1 MSGEALLTTWLRP
14 ARARSLAGDVL
25 LWLPLVL
32 LIAAVAWRRL
42 GTPAAIA
49 IAVLGIAAVLA
60 IGARRMRRYD
70 RRWLTRRL
78 DTLRPDAEDSSSLLL
93 ADEAALNPLQRL
105 QRARLE
111 RRLADEDGVLLRPA
125 WQPRRIAIAWLVGV
139 IGILLAVLLPS
150 TVGQPGLAPARE
162 GITVP
167 PGVPKL
173 VAQSLRIV
181 PPAYTGLPARSE
193 ATLDARAPQGS
204 RLAWRLRFDP
214 QPAAAALVLHDGRR
228 TPLRRV
234 GDEWLA
240 ERRLDRSVLYRV
252 IPEGGEGPPLPPLHR
267 LDATPDTPPRLR
279 VIAPERSV
287 TMLAA
292 GQTAWPLLF
301 EATDDYGVAAMGQL
315 RITVTEGEGENIT
328 SRERTLALV
337 GSGPPRRRRFA
348 IRLDPQALGLARGN
362 DIVAQLAIR
371 DMRSPSPQVL
381 RGPSVIL
388 RWPAQMDLAGSGL
401 EGLMKKVLPAYFR
414 SQRQIIID
422 AEKLLRERPRIDAE
436 TFVARSDKLG
446 VDQRLL
452 RLRYG
457 QFMGEVAEG
466 DPEPPPTNDAPP
478 QPGAGSA
485 SASEAAHSPDD
496 GHDHG
501 ASAATSGGATSFGNA
516 GDVMGAYGH
525 THDESE
531 AATLLD
537 PETRAVL
544 RQALDQMWQSELN
557 LRQGDPRQA
566 LPFAYKALAFIK
578 QVQQSERIYLARVG
592 PELPPIDEARRM
604 TGKREGIARRPL
616 PPVPPAQVDAAPG
629 AAWAAL
635 ADLPGRTAAP
645 PPLDALERWLRANEA
660 RVADPL
666 ALVAAIDAVRQE
678 PNCLP
683 CRARLRGLI
692 WTALPRPPAQ
702 VQRRDAGDAAGRRY
716 LDALR
721 GGGGR

>member
-1 MSGEALLTTWLRP
+1 MSGEALLGAWLRP
-14 ARARSLAGDVL
+14 VRARSLAGD
-25 LWLPLVL
+25 L
-32 LIAAVAWRRL
+32 LIGLPVAGLAGAIVWRL
-42 GTPAAIA
+42 FGLTPA
-49 IAVLGIAAVLA
+49 VLVAGLAVLA
-60 IGARRMRRYD
+60 AAGVAGLRLRRYHP
-70 RRWLTRRL
+70 RWLTRRL
-78 DTLRPDAEDSSSLLL
+78 DTLRADAEDSAALLL
-93 ADEAALNPLQRL
+93 ADEATLGPLQRL

-111 RRLADEDGVLLRPA
+111 RRLAGDDGAMLRPA
-125 WQPRRIAIAWLVGV
+125 WPSRRIGAAWLAGAAGV
-139 IGILLAVLLPS
+139 LLAVLLPS
-150 TVGQPGLAPARE
+150 RATEPALAPAQE

-173 VAQSLRIV
+173 VAQTLRIV
-181 PPAYTGLPARSE
+181 PPAYTGLPARD
-193 ATLDARAPQGS
+193 AAKLDVRAPQGS

-214 QPAAAALVLHDGRR
+214 QPVAAALLFHDGKR
-228 TPLRRV
+228 TPLRRA

-240 ERRLDRSVLYRV
+240 EHRLERSVLYRV
-252 IPEGGEGPPLPPLHR
+252 VPEGGEGPPLPPLHR

-279 VIAPERSV
+279 VIAPERSI
-287 TMLAA
+287 TILTPGQA
-292 GQTAWPLLF
+292 GWPLLF
-301 EATDDYGVAAMGQL
+301 EATDDYGVAAAGQL

-328 SRERTLALV
+328 AKERTLTLA
-337 GSGPPRRRRFA
+337 GSGPARRRRFA
-348 IRLDPQALGLARGN
+348 VRLDPQALGLARGN
-362 DIVAQLAIR
+362 DIVAQLTVR
-371 DMRSPSPQVL
+371 DTRSPSPQVV

-388 RWPAQMDLAGSGL
+388 RWPAQLEVAGDGL

-422 AEKLLRERPRIDAE
+422 AEKLLRERSRIDAE
-436 TFVARSDKLG
+436 TFAARSDKLG

-466 DPEPPPTNDAPP
+466 EPEPPPTNDAPP
-478 QPGAGSA
+478 KSAGAD
-485 SASEAAHSPDD
+485 SEPDEEAHSADD
-496 GHDHG
+496 GHGH
-501 ASAATSGGATSFGNA
+501 ATPPAAGGAPAFGNV

-537 PETRAVL
+537 PETRAIL
-544 RQALDQMWQSELN
+544 RQALDEMWQSELH

-566 LPFAYKALAFIK
+566 LPFAYKALGFIK
-578 QVQQSERIYLARVG
+578 QVQQSQRIYLARVG
-592 PELPPIDEARRM
+592 PELPPIDETRRM
-604 TGKREGIARRPL
+604 TGKREGLARRPL
-616 PPVPPAQVDAAPG
+616 PPVPPAKIDAAP
-629 AAWAAL
+629 AEAWAAL
-635 ADLPGRTAAP
+635 ADLPGRAEAP
-645 PPLDALERWLRANEA
+645 PPLDALERWVGANEA

-678 PNCLP
+678 PDCIP

-721 GGGGR
+721 RGGGR